1 MPATNPV
8 LDVPEV
14 DRTIEQWSSFS
25 KESLILLCDPIVTN
39 PSGSKKKL
47 AKILYD
53 FYNPEEPAVENTTQQ
68 PLPSPPPAAVPTYAD
83 DDEFELLIN
92 GNLPLLDYG
101 TDNDE
106 RDAQGGAV
114 QGDGSPNTQGGKA
127 DDGDEYNAQGGT
139 PQHYPDDGEVKFTRE
154 LFDDRPPS
162 RSPTRSPS
170 RSPSG
175 SSRSSSLSLSPRH
188 RTTHR
193 SQESSQTTVPWSNEA
208 DFPAKVQQQQLPAKV
223 QQQQPPAKVQQQQ
236 QQVRSLPLRSS
247 RQQTLQSS
255 KNNKDD
261 VNQKKT
267 ANNTSLHPHT
277 QRSIEAL
284 MMTVNSL
291 QAQQNETRV
300 RQDLLS
306 KKLTNSKL
314 QPSPPAAPSSAVGRT
329 NSKRP
334 QTVTPPTAPPAKKSR
349 SSQLKSVIINPAD
362 SSRNQTQGKNKLSTG
377 SSSRSAGQQQQQGI
391 VTTHL
396 SQPHAYERP
405 PIKRELLKDIRNGK
419 CVDFNRLL
427 PPTATSHSVDEPE
440 GLELRY
446 DRRKKYPVLTSPSP
460 SAKITDFPEW
470 MEAWNVFMQA
480 RLHFYPD
487 EAPQLFAYQK
497 TISRLARSYEF
508 FAVMNYDKNLRS
520 LIANNESTPPSQR
533 TAAWDRYN
541 EELDRR
547 YLRDNMALPVTCFHC
562 KKKGHFSNNCTLPL

>member
-1 MPATNPV
+1 MAATNPV
-8 LDVPEV
+8 LDIPEA
-14 DRTIEQWSSFS
+14 DRTIEQWSSLS

-47 AKILYD
+47 AKILYT
-53 FYNPEEPAVENTTQQ
+53 FYNPEEQAVEDTTQQ
-68 PLPSPPPAAVPTYAD
+68 PPPSPPPAAVPTNTVA
-83 DDEFELLIN
+83 DEFELLIN
-92 GNLPLLDYG
+92 GDLPLLDYG
-101 TDNDE
+101 SDNDE

-114 QGDGSPNTQGGKA
+114 QGDGSPNAQGGA
-127 DDGDEYNAQGGT
+127 YDDGGAYNAQGGT
-139 PQHYPDDGEVKFTRE
+139 PQHYPDDGDVEFNRE
-154 LFDDRPPS
+154 PFGERPPS
-162 RSPTRSPS
+162 RSPTHSPS
-170 RSPSG
+170 GSPSG
-175 SSRSSSLSLSPRH
+175 SSRSSSLSSPSSSPRH

-193 SQESSQTTVPWSNEA
+193 SQESSNTVPWSNEA
-208 DFPAKVQQQQLPAKV
+208 DLPAKVQQQQLPAKV
-223 QQQQPPAKVQQQQ
+223 QQQQLPAKVQQQQ
-236 QQVRSLPLRSS
+236 QQIRTLPVRSTRKRPL
-247 RQQTLQSS
+247 QAS
-255 KNNKDD
+255 KNNKEDD
-261 VNQKKT
+261 NQKKT
-267 ANNTSLHPHT
+267 ANSTSRHPHT
-277 QRSIEAL
+277 QRSLEAL
-284 MMTVNSL
+284 LQTVNSL

-306 KKLTNSKL
+306 KKLTNSTL

-329 NSKRP
+329 NSKRS

-349 SSQLKSVIINPAD
+349 SSQLNSVIVNPAD
-362 SSRNQTQGKNKLSTG
+362 SSRNQTQGNSKLSSH
-377 SSSRSAGQQQQQGI
+377 SSARSGGRQQQQGM
-391 VTTHL
+391 VNNHL
-396 SQPHAYERP
+396 SIKPHAYDRP

-508 FAVMNYDKNLRS
+508 FAFMNYDKNLRS

-533 TAAWDRYN
+533 TAAWDR
-541 EELDRR
+541 
-547 YLRDNMALPVTCFHC
+547 
-562 KKKGHFSNNCTLPL
+562 